1 LSRQLWTRISRTK
14 RPHQLSAYC
23 GRARGSVA
31 GGNRRRQPG
40 PDQLHWT
47 RRWREMDSK
56 HRSPVKD
63 QLVETVLFDFHSGG
77 SEAHHRRSAISTAR
91 SGRRSYAGTIT
102 SATTTT
108 ASAGDRGRLKTAAL
122 LTGDRWF
129 ESGSLQQGVTCE
141 LDFGRDATL
150 LNWPETARRPTNTER
165 SGETDPLPSALL
177 RDCNPGKI
185 IGSWSGHLNPT
196 LPTELCDRG
205 VCLAPGDLGQK
216 DPRLRLSG
224 SGNAGSA
231 VISRRIIVSLM
242 WLEA

>member
-1 LSRQLWTRISRTK
+1 M
-14 RPHQLSAYC
+14 
-23 GRARGSVA
+23 
-31 GGNRRRQPG
+31 NRRRQIP
-40 PDQLHWT
+40 
-47 RRWREMDSK
+47 
-56 HRSPVKD
+56 
-63 QLVETVLFDFHSGG
+63 
-77 SEAHHRRSAISTAR
+77 AR
-91 SGRRSYAGTIT
+91 DKR
-102 SATTTT
+102 
-108 ASAGDRGRLKTAAL
+108 DRG
-122 LTGDRWF
+122 F
-129 ESGSLQQGVTCE
+129 EAFFLQQGVTCE